1 MERLEEQ
8 IESLKAE
15 NDTLKQRLA
24 TMTTQMA
31 ENRKANKKVLSQ
43 RDAEVSRLKNTLND
57 LNYNFEQ
64 MCSEKNALSD
74 DLKNAYEKHFATKEN
89 LNDILDARD
98 YEIAHQ
104 KEELKKLNDT
114 VDAIKKNWHVANTYT
129 NDVIIQRGSEV
140 ESLKK
145 QLAEQIEFTEKT
157 IAQANSVE
165 SDLFIKNAELTAR
178 IGMITEM
185 SERQS
190 TYIYEMERKEKDF
203 ANQSA
208 KLLTTEQQLAST
220 KAQLNRANEML
231 TAIGGASSYIADV
244 LSHRQ

>member
-1 MERLEEQ
+1 MEEQ

-15 NDTLKQRLA
+15 NEILKERVLA
-24 TMTTQMA
+24 FTTQMA

-43 RDAEVSRLKNTLND
+43 RDAEVSRLKNKLYD
-57 LNYNFEQ
+57 LNYDFEQ
-64 MCSEKNALSD
+64 MSSEKNALSET
-74 DLKNAYEKHFATKEN
+74 LKKANEEHFATKEN

-104 KEELKKLNDT
+104 KGELKKLIET
-114 VDAIKKNWHVANTYT
+114 VDAIKKNWNVANTYT
-129 NDVIIQRGSEV
+129 NDVIRQRESEV

-145 QLAEQIEFTEKT
+145 QLAEQIEFTEKA
-157 IAQANSVE
+157 IAQASGVE
-165 SDLFIKNAELTAR
+165 GDLFIKNAELTAR
-178 IGMITEM
+178 IGVVTDF

-190 TYIYEMERKEKDF
+190 NYIYEMERKESEF

-208 KLLTTEQQLAST
+208 KLLETEKQLEFT

-231 TAIGGASSYIADV
+231 TAISTASSYIAEV
-244 LSHRQ
+244 LSHRK